1 MTIGPTGRRLI
12 DALNRAAHTAA
23 GAHRTEPPVTD
34 PTSAVLAE
42 VAAERRRQDDRWGEQ
57 NHPDGTG
64 LPIYWHSARRH
75 RHSAERAA
83 AAGLLAWRDVLLE
96 ETYEALAEGDPE
108 RLRAELVQVSAVAVA
123 WIEAI
128 DRRTEQAGQ

>member
-23 GAHRTEPPVTD
+23 GAHRTEPPVTE

-75 RHSAERAA
+75 RHSAERRLAA
-83 AAGLLAWRDVLLE
+83 ARAS
-96 ETYEALAEGDPE
+96 EASIH
-108 RLRAELVQVSAVAVA
+108 RLPLIQA
-123 WIEAI
+123 
-128 DRRTEQAGQ
+128 RRTGRPPWRARKAISRWAIGATSTRVSPW